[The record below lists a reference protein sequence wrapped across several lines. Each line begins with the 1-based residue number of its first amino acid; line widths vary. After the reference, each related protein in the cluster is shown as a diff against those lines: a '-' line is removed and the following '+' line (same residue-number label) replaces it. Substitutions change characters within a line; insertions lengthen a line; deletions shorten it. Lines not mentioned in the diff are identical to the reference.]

1 MFTRANLFTLLDASP
16 ACGVSIFMPTHLM
29 GAEIRQGPIRLKNL
43 TGEAIEKLQEMQIAP
58 TKAQELLA
66 PAVALIDDY
75 GFWQH
80 QAQGLALFLG
90 DGDMRV
96 FKLPVAPP
104 ELVSTGS
111 DFHVRPLLPLLSAD
125 GAFRVLTITADDV
138 KLFRASRFAM
148 AEEDSS
154 ALPRNLDEVKGLADH
169 ENSQMASPISRPH
182 TGSIDIRNAQ
192 SQGESAEDWRKSRRV
207 EYIQRIALAMKE
219 ILSSEPMPLVLA
231 GDAETIGHFQ
241 KTGALG
247 HELAGTIEINPD
259 VLDDQQ
265 LHEAAYAVLR
275 PRFDQERADA
285 IDSFAALHGKGD
297 PRAAHSIDDVSKAA
311 QEGRIETM
319 FVAEGVTVGRRSG
332 DTGSQGLKTDHPP
345 GRGHDLLDRLV
356 AQTLKT
362 GGRVYVMAAEDMPLE
377 EPALAIL
384 RY

>member
-1 MFTRANLFTLLDASP
+1 
-16 ACGVSIFMPTHLM
+16 M
-29 GAEIRQGPIRLKNL
+29 GAEIRQDPIRLKNL
-43 TGEAIEKLQEMQIAP
+43 TGDAMAKLQGMHIAP
-58 TKAQELLA
+58 KKAQELLA

-75 GFWQH
+75 EFWQH

-104 ELVSTGS
+104 ELVSTGTG
-111 DFHVRPLLPLLSAD
+111 FHVRPLLPLLSAD

-138 KLFRASRFAM
+138 TLFRASRFAM
-148 AEEDSS
+148 SEEDSS
-154 ALPRNLDEVKGLADH
+154 ALPHNLDEVKGAADH

-241 KTGALG
+241 KTGVLG
-247 HELAGTIEINPD
+247 HDLAGTIEINPD

-285 IDSFAALHGKGD
+285 IGSFAAFHGKGD
-297 PRAAHSIDDVSKAA
+297 PRAAHRIDDISQSADA
-311 QEGRIETM
+311 GRIETL
-319 FVAEGVTVGRRSG
+319 FVAEGAAVGRNVEASSN
-332 DTGSQGLKTDHPP
+332 DGLKTEHPL
-345 GRGHDLLDRLV
+345 GSGQDLLDDLV

-362 GGRVYVMAAEDMPLE
+362 SGRVYVMAAEDMPLA
-377 EPALAIL
+377 EPALALL